1 MFKIIG
7 LSFALCISST
17 SINADEPIDK
27 DKVQAEIL
35 YAGYE
40 CDSVDDVQKASF
52 WDEVTVTCDK
62 VYRFIIRY
70 ERGGVTVEVKS

>member
-1 MFKIIG
+1 MFKIIV
-7 LSFALCISST
+7 LAFALCVLST
-17 SINADEPIDK
+17 SIDATETIDK
-27 DKVQAEIL
+27 ERVQAEIL
-35 YAGYE
+35 YAGYG
-40 CDSVDDVQKASF
+40 CDRVDDIQTAFF